1 MPEVFMRRKQAMPE
15 ATLEPPSSQP
25 FSPLVLQHWQQ
36 FRPTALARNEGV
48 QINVFDVI
56 GDSWSET
63 PVTASSIKAALDQAA
78 GADVTVNINS
88 PGGSA
93 FEGLAIYNLLRNYSG
108 QVVVNVLGLAASAAS
123 VIAMAG
129 DEIRIGK
136 AAMMMIHNSSGMCW
150 GTAQDMRDMATVMD
164 KLDSLMVGIYATR
177 TGTPE
182 ADIAALMHQT
192 DHYMT
197 GQEAVDAGYADSLL
211 PSDTT
216 AQPEPI
222 PAAAFMPM
230 RIAAR
235 AQPPKPHPAQSEE
248 TDMDLQAAQA
258 RIAEL
263 EAQNKALAQ
272 QHRESRITALAQKVS
287 LTDEQKQALAKI
299 EDATAFDVA
308 ISTIEACATPATKA
322 PQLPATMQ
330 GDLRGQ
336 EPSGNSL
343 DDKFNAFMKGA

>member
-1 MPEVFMRRKQAMPE
+1 MRRKQAMPE

-56 GDSWSET
+56 GDRWSEQ
-63 PVTASSIKAALDQAA
+63 PVTAGSIKAALDQAG

-93 FEGLAIYNLLRNYSG
+93 FEGLAIYNLLRQYSG

-136 AAMMMIHNSSGMCW
+136 AAMMMIHNSSGLCW
-150 GTAQDMRDMATVMD
+150 GTAQDMRDMAAVMD
-164 KLDSLMVGIYATR
+164 KLDSLMVGIYSAR

-211 PSDTT
+211 ATD
-216 AQPEPI
+216 A
-222 PAAAFMPM
+222 PAATESTAVAALMPM
-230 RIAAR
+230 RIAAM
-235 AQPPKPHPAQSEE
+235 AHTQPPNPPPAQSEE

-308 ISTIEACATPATKA
+308 VSTIEACTANTTKA
-322 PQLPATMQ
+322 PPLPQAMQ

-336 EPSGNSL
+336 EPTGNTL

>member
-1 MPEVFMRRKQAMPE
+1 MSRKQTMPE

-63 PVTASSIKAALDQAA
+63 PVTAGSIKAALDQAG

-93 FEGLAIYNLLRNYSG
+93 FEGLAIYNLLRQYSG

-129 DEIRIGK
+129 DEVRIGK
-136 AAMMMIHNSSGMCW
+136 AAMMMIHNSSGLCW
-150 GTAQDMRDMATVMD
+150 GTAQDMRDMAAVMD

-197 GQEAVDAGYADSLL
+197 GQEAIDAGFADSLL
-211 PSDTT
+211 ATDASKEPS
-216 AQPEPI
+216 PV
-222 PAAAFMPM
+222 AALTPM
-230 RIAAR
+230 RIAAM
-235 AQPPKPHPAQSEE
+235 AHTQPPNPPPAQSEE

-308 ISTIEACATPATKA
+308 VSTIEACTANTTKA
-322 PQLPATMQ
+322 PPLPQAMQ

-336 EPSGNSL
+336 EPTGNTL

>member
-1 MPEVFMRRKQAMPE
+1 MRRKQTMPE

-56 GDSWSET
+56 GDQWSEQ
-63 PVTASSIKAALDQAA
+63 PVTAGSIKAALDQAA

-108 QVVVNVLGLAASAAS
+108 RVVVNVLGLAASAAS

-129 DEIRIGK
+129 DEVRIAK
-136 AAMMMIHNSSGMCW
+136 AAMLMIHNSSGLCW
-150 GTAQDMRDMATVMD
+150 GTAQDMRDMAAVMD

-197 GQEAVDAGYADSLL
+197 GQEAIDAGFADSLL
-211 PSDTT
+211 
-216 AQPEPI
+216 AQDA
-222 PAAAFMPM
+222 PAATESTAVAALMPM
-230 RIAAR
+230 RIAAM
-235 AQPPKPHPAQSEE
+235 ATQPKPTPPAQSEE

-272 QHRESRITALAQKVS
+272 QHREGRITALAQKVS
-287 LTDEQKQALAKI
+287 LTDEQKQALARI

-322 PQLPATMQ
+322 PPLPATMQ

>member
-1 MPEVFMRRKQAMPE
+1 MRRKQTMPE

-25 FSPLVLQHWQQ
+25 FSPLVLLHWQQ

-63 PVTASSIKAALDQAA
+63 PVTAGSIKAVLDQAA

-108 QVVVNVLGLAASAAS
+108 RVVVNVLGLAASAAS

-129 DEIRIGK
+129 DEVRIAK
-136 AAMMMIHNSSGMCW
+136 AAMLMIHNSSGLCW

-197 GQEAVDAGYADSLL
+197 GQEAIDAGFADSLL
-211 PSDTT
+211 
-216 AQPEPI
+216 AQDA
-222 PAAAFMPM
+222 PAATESTAVAALMPM
-230 RIAAR
+230 RIAAM
-235 AQPPKPHPAQSEE
+235 ATQPKPTPPAQSEE

-308 ISTIEACATPATKA
+308 VSTIEACTANTTKA
-322 PQLPATMQ
+322 PPLPQAMQ

-336 EPSGNSL
+336 EPTGNTL

>member
-1 MPEVFMRRKQAMPE
+1 MRRKQAMPE

-56 GDSWSET
+56 GDRWSET
-63 PVTASSIKAALDQAA
+63 PVTAGSIKAALDQAA
-78 GADVTVNINS
+78 GADVTININS

-108 QVVVNVLGLAASAAS
+108 RVVVNVLGLAASAAS

-129 DEIRIGK
+129 DEVRIGK
-136 AAMMMIHNSSGMCW
+136 AAMLMIHNSSGLCW
-150 GTAQDMRDMATVMD
+150 GTAQDMRDMAAVMD
-164 KLDSLMVGIYATR
+164 KLDSLMVSIYATR

-197 GQEAVDAGYADSLL
+197 GQEAIDAGYADSLL
-211 PSDTT
+211 ATDASKEPS
-216 AQPEPI
+216 PV
-222 PAAAFMPM
+222 AALTPM
-230 RIAAR
+230 RIAAM
-235 AQPPKPHPAQSEE
+235 AYPQPPNPPPAHSEE

-272 QHRESRITALAQKVS
+272 QHREGRITALAQKVS
-287 LTDEQKQALAKI
+287 LNDEQKQALAKI

-308 ISTIEACATPATKA
+308 VSTIEACTANTTKA
-322 PQLPATMQ
+322 PPLPQAMQ

-336 EPSGNSL
+336 EPTGNTL

>member
-1 MPEVFMRRKQAMPE
+1 MSRKQTMPE

-93 FEGLAIYNLLRNYSG
+93 FEGLAIYNLLRQYSG

-129 DEIRIGK
+129 DEVRIAK
-136 AAMMMIHNSSGMCW
+136 AAMLMIHNSSGLCW
-150 GTAQDMRDMATVMD
+150 GTAQDMRDMAAVMD

-197 GQEAVDAGYADSLL
+197 GQEAIDAGYADSLL
-211 PSDTT
+211 ATDASKEPS
-216 AQPEPI
+216 PV
-222 PAAAFMPM
+222 AALMPV
-230 RIAAR
+230 RIAAM
-235 AQPPKPHPAQSEE
+235 ATQPKPTPPAQSEE

-272 QHRESRITALAQKVS
+272 QHREGRITALAQKVS

-308 ISTIEACATPATKA
+308 VSTIEACTANTTKA
-322 PQLPATMQ
+322 PPLPQAMQ

-336 EPSGNSL
+336 EPTGNTL

>member
-1 MPEVFMRRKQAMPE
+1 MSRKQTMPE

-93 FEGLAIYNLLRNYSG
+93 FEGLAIYNLLRQYSG

-129 DEIRIGK
+129 DEVRIGK
-136 AAMMMIHNSSGMCW
+136 AAMLMIHNSSGLCW
-150 GTAQDMRDMATVMD
+150 GTAQDMRDMAAVMD

-197 GQEAVDAGYADSLL
+197 GQEAIDAGYADSLL
-211 PSDTT
+211 ATDASKEPS
-216 AQPEPI
+216 PV
-222 PAAAFMPM
+222 AALMPV
-230 RIAAR
+230 RIAAM
-235 AQPPKPHPAQSEE
+235 ATQPKPTPPAQSEE

-272 QHRESRITALAQKVS
+272 QHREGRITALAQKVS

-308 ISTIEACATPATKA
+308 VSTIEACTANTTKA
-322 PQLPATMQ
+322 PPLPQAMQ

-336 EPSGNSL
+336 EPTGNTL

>member
-1 MPEVFMRRKQAMPE
+1 MRRKQAMPE

-56 GDSWSET
+56 GDRWSEQ

-108 QVVVNVLGLAASAAS
+108 RVVVNVLGLAASAAS

-129 DEIRIGK
+129 DEVRIAK
-136 AAMMMIHNSSGMCW
+136 AAMMMIHNSSGLCW

-211 PSDTT
+211 PSDTI

-222 PAAAFMPM
+222 PAAAFMPI
-230 RIAAR
+230 RIAAM

-308 ISTIEACATPATKA
+308 VSTIEACTANTTKA
-322 PQLPATMQ
+322 PPLPQAMQ